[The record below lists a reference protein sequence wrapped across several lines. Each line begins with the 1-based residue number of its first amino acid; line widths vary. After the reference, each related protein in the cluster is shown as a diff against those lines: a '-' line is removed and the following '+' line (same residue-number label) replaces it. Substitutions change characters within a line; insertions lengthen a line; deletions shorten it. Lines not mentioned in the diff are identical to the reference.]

1 MGKMSARQEQLSNNL
16 GNGRRV
22 SIDETPK
29 DDAVFNDEQVALT
42 LNRVHLWVLT
52 GQEPNLPEGD
62 DGWHAVAVNLRVAF
76 AGDASP
82 PPITP
87 EQITE
92 LVRNA
97 YCRAMHI
104 PSGGALGALT
114 AADYASWRAAAIHGY
129 NCVIA
134 DRESIRENPLAERER
149 VMVAGARSTL

>member
-1 MGKMSARQEQLSNNL
+1 MGKMSARQEKLSENL
-16 GNGRRV
+16 GDGRRV

-29 DDAVFNDEQVALT
+29 NDAVFNDEQVALT
-42 LNRVHLWVLT
+42 VHRVHLWVLT
-52 GQEPNLPEGD
+52 GQEPKIPEGD

-87 EQITE
+87 DQLTE

-97 YCRAMHI
+97 YCRAMRI
-104 PSGGALGALT
+104 PTGGPLGSLPPAGH
-114 AADYASWRAAAIHGY
+114 ASWRAAALHGY

-134 DRESIRENPLAERER
+134 DRESMRERPLAERER
-149 VMVAGARSTL
+149 VMVQGARASL